1 MIHRIMD
8 KQPYQSLKLSI
19 LLLMSGLSV
28 FSQSVSPQ
36 IAVQAL
42 PYWHPEIGHYVDV
55 LFSMQREASLES
67 HSMDISLV
75 IHRKDGMASMDRINI
90 SLPPGEPSTFVQG
103 VRLPAD
109 TGLWIVSIAFE
120 HSPGLWD
127 SLQGQIHI
135 ADIQAS
141 ISKILLTEEALVSAT
156 LLPWMARYGFATQP
170 LPQIGEAWITG
181 DSATLRFYTETYGLP
196 QGKRGL
202 LSYELQSTSN
212 ENLGI
217 YNGQVMI
224 PAGQVLQPN
233 MQSMDISALP
243 SGHYNLVMKLWV
255 EGNDSAASDIT
266 SITFNRYNPQ
276 ELESLSTASLMP
288 HWVALLGTG
297 DSLDFNISSLYPIAT
312 SNQRRQLDHLLE
324 SGNDTLKWRFGQRYW
339 QENHLSN
346 PEAACKSYQ
355 AIVAEVERT
364 YGSRA
369 IHGFLTDRGRI
380 FLQYGTPT
388 LTEKRPFEND
398 GYPYEIWQYNQLEAS
413 NAPYQINK
421 LFVFDNNSTVGRNYD
436 LIHSNAIGEMQNP
449 KWRIAIQKRS
459 YITDDIDQTGS
470 SDGEKFGSRINNNI
484 FFNSGGG

>member
-1 MIHRIMD
+1 
-8 KQPYQSLKLSI
+8 
-19 LLLMSGLSV
+19 
-28 FSQSVSPQ
+28 
-36 IAVQAL
+36 
-42 PYWHPEIGHYVDV
+42 
-55 LFSMQREASLES
+55 
-67 HSMDISLV
+67 
-75 IHRKDGMASMDRINI
+75 
-90 SLPPGEPSTFVQG
+90 
-103 VRLPAD
+103 
-109 TGLWIVSIAFE
+109 
-120 HSPGLWD
+120 
-127 SLQGQIHI
+127 
-135 ADIQAS
+135 
-141 ISKILLTEEALVSAT
+141 
-156 LLPWMARYGFATQP
+156 MARYGFATQP
-170 LPQIGEAWITG
+170 LPQMGEAWITG
-181 DSATLRFYTETYGLP
+181 DSATLRFYTETYDLP

-212 ENLGI
+212 KNLGI

-255 EGNDSAASDIT
+255 EGNDSAATDIT

-276 ELESLSTASLMP
+276 ELESLSTTSLMP

-312 SNQRRQLDHLLE
+312 SSQRRQLDHLLE
-324 SGNDTLKWRFGQRYW
+324 RGNDTLKWRFGQRYW
-339 QENHLSN
+339 QENYLSN
-346 PEAACKSYQ
+346 PEEACKSYK

-421 LFVFDNNSTVGRNYD
+421 LFVFVNNSTVGRNYD

-470 SDGEKFGSRINNNI
+470 SDGEKFGSRINNNL